1 MKVHELVFTPA
12 YQLAD
17 YISSKQLSPVE
28 LTKAYLERIEKLN
41 PEINAYL
48 TVAGDQAIADAVI
61 SERMVM
67 SGAEL
72 GPLHGVPIAVKDME
86 ETAGIRTT
94 FGSLLFE
101 DHVPNTD
108 SLLVKRIRDAG
119 ALILGKPILL
129 NLLNLELL
137 KIGYWMLVVIRGISL
152 ELQAGQVEDQQQP

>member
-48 TVAGDQAIADAVI
+48 TVAVDQAIADAVI
-61 SERMVM
+61 SERRVM

-72 GPLHGVPIAVKDME
+72 GPLHGVPIAGKDME

-119 ALILGKPILL
+119 ALILGKTNTPEFAQSGTTENKLL
-129 NLLNLELL
+129 DACRNPWDITRTRY
-137 KIGYWMLVVIRGISL
+137 IGEVGR
-152 ELQAGQVEDQQQP
+152 